1 MTRPL
6 ALCQRR
12 DAQGTAGGKLPD
24 ASPRC
29 QGWGS
34 DGAPLAGGQAVGSLA
49 GMPGLS
55 RREAGCCPAAHTGPT
70 IGGYA
75 AIVGRPG
82 SGLGR
87 RRAVDSGQVSCWM
100 GTWAQILPS
109 GHLGG
114 QRPWVAPGK
123 SSRWGEDGLPGR
135 RHDWLPRTPIRRAHA
150 RHARPPAVT
159 GTVIHGVPEGAT
171 TVPTRQRRLPVLPR
185 VAGPSQAGSATRHRA
200 AICP

>member
-1 MTRPL
+1 MPAARRRGGRAGSCLTPVHDAKDGGAMGRRSRAARPS
-6 ALCQRR
+6 APWPVCP
-12 DAQGTAGGKLPD
+12 GCP
-24 ASPRC
+24 
-29 QGWGS
+29 
-34 DGAPLAGGQAVGSLA
+34 GARQ
-49 GMPGLS
+49 
-55 RREAGCCPAAHTGPT
+55 GCCPAAHTGPT
-70 IGGYA
+70 IGGYTR
-75 AIVGRPG
+75 IVGRPG

-87 RRAVDSGQVSCWM
+87 RRTVDSGQVSCWM

-114 QRPWVAPGK
+114 LWLWVAPGK

-135 RHDWLPRTPIRRAHA
+135 RHDWLRRTPIQRAHA

-185 VAGPSQAGSATRHRA
+185 VAGPSEAGSATCHRA
-200 AICP
+200 AIGP